1 MSRLSRL
8 HISSPTIIPRD
19 IHSCRREFD
28 SSLDSDPPAPPQPTK
43 DNDQELPTPS
53 PPPLPPVTEEPKQKF
68 KYKYVRKDPK
78 AHKGSPVCDE
88 S

>member
-8 HISSPTIIPRD
+8 HISLPTTIPE
-19 IHSCRREFD
+19 ISIPVAEN
-28 SSLDSDPPAPPQPTK
+28 LAPALNQDPPAPPQPTK

-68 KYKYVRKDPK
+68 KYKPLPINEVSGPF
-78 AHKGSPVCDE
+78 
-88 S
+88 